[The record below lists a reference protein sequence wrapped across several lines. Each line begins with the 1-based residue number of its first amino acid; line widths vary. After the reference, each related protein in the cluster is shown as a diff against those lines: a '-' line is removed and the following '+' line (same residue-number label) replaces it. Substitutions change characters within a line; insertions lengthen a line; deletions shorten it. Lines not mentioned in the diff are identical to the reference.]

1 MDCAPN
7 VIIIHR
13 PQPITAII
21 SKPSSPKVV
30 VAQQILRGQRGAT
43 DITAVLAELRH
54 YVIAPL
60 ELNSN
65 DELRLR
71 SFTFT
76 KTTNLAT
83 WLINHNLNKP
93 CPFVTIKDDFGGII
107 IGDILTIDN
116 NNLEIRFNQPTT
128 GIAYLL

>member
-1 MDCAPN
+1 MDCSPKVV
-7 VIIIHR
+7 VINR
-13 PQPITAII
+13 PQPITTVL
-21 SKPSSPKVV
+21 PSFSTPKVV
-30 VAQQILRGQRGAT
+30 IAQQILRGQRGAT
-43 DITAVLAELRH
+43 DIVA
-54 YVIAPL
+54 IAPL

-76 KTTNLAT
+76 QTTNLAT

-93 CPFVTIKDDFGGII
+93 CPFVTIKDDFGEII

-116 NNLEIRFNQPTT
+116 NNLQIRFNQPTT
-128 GIAYLL
+128 GTAYLI